1 MNPGAQGREQ
11 ERKPRP
17 FSIPSPL
24 SGGVKAPGLVGVG
37 GHLGCLGGFA
47 LDCSGV
53 QPHQGALPR
62 SSEASESTLVTDS
75 SWNGNQGPSYTLS
88 PCDCRI
94 WRDEDRAGERKQDS
108 SRFLSAPGSS
118 LPRRLFSHLFLVL
131 EAVSGLDR
139 ADSASPGPALHRP
152 LAAPLQDGAPGP
164 AKEGHRAVHRPPHR
178 VV

>member
-53 QPHQGALPR
+53 RPHQGALPR

-88 PCDCRI
+88 PCDCRV
-94 WRDEDRAGERKQDS
+94 WRDGGGLGRGEEAGLLT
-108 SRFLSAPGSS
+108 LSFSPRELPCSPSPLTGVGGSLRPGQG
-118 LPRRLFSHLFLVL
+118 RL
-131 EAVSGLDR
+131 
-139 ADSASPGPALHRP
+139 SPLGQPFTDL
-152 LAAPLQDGAPGP
+152 
-164 AKEGHRAVHRPPHR
+164 
-178 VV
+178 